1 MITRN
6 IDMNVQWKLRGSY
19 LISMISIALVLF
31 LLGLIG
37 FLFLNAQKISE
48 HIRENVGFSIIIHDN
63 TPEIEIIKLQ
73 KDLDVSLYVRSSE
86 FIDKDRA
93 AQELKSELGEDFI
106 DFMGYNPLLASIDIK
121 LKAEYSNVDSIA
133 KIESQFLDYPQIKDV
148 FYQKSLVNFVNEN
161 VGKISLYLGLFTI
174 LMLAIAYALISN
186 TIRLSVQSKRFI
198 IHTQKLVG
206 ATKAYIRQPFIWNSF
221 LLGILSSFASIFLLS
236 FVISGIHAQLD
247 ALLSFTEILMLL
259 GVVSFIGIVITV
271 FSTLIAVNYFISITS
286 DELYY

>member
-1 MITRN
+1 
-6 IDMNVQWKLRGSY
+6 MNVQWKLRGSY

>member
-1 MITRN
+1 
-6 IDMNVQWKLRGSY
+6 MNVQWKLRGSY

-133 KIESQFLDYPQIKDV
+133 KIESQLLDYPQIKDV

>member
-133 KIESQFLDYPQIKDV
+133 KIESQLLDYPQIKDV